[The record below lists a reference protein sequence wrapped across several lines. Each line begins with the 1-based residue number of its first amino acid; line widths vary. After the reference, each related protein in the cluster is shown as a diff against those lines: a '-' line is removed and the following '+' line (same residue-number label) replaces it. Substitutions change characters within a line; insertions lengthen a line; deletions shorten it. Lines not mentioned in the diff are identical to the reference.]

1 MDSKGRPIPTV
12 MAQALSTG
20 EVRKLAATSRRDE
33 DDVLL
38 QIDRDAKISLSSI
51 ADNLGWRREDG
62 SIHKDRARRAT
73 DKLKRD
79 KLVTY
84 EGRKWKITPA
94 GFDALT
100 DIRAERHRE
109 EQTAQ
114 FATRAAEKAAVRT
127 AKYGAHDQDDD

>member
-1 MDSKGRPIPTV
+1 MQI
-12 MAQALSTG
+12 
-20 EVRKLAATSRRDE
+20 ERD
-33 DDVLL
+33 DK
-38 QIDRDAKISLSSI
+38 ASLSAI
-51 ADNLGWRREDG
+51 AESLHWRREDG
-62 SIHKDRARRAT
+62 VVHKDRARRAT

-109 EQTAQ
+109 AQ
-114 FATRAAEKAAVRT
+114 AAKSAARMAEKSAVRRH
-127 AKYGAHDQDDD
+127 AFGPHEADED